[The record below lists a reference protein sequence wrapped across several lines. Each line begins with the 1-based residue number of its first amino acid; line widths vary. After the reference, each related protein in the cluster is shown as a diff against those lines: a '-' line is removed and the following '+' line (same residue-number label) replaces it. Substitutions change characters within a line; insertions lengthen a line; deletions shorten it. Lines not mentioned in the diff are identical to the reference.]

1 MVGAETNVLEMREKQ
16 REEKK
21 KLIEKIKK
29 ENLNVMPYVYKNT
42 IIKQDPFTAY
52 KRELEMQKK
61 NPNKE
66 LSPSPS
72 IPKELI
78 KAMRQKKSIQLAVK
92 PKPFKRAS
100 PKAKNED
107 FKFFTVKNKAEENEN
122 TKLGQSL

>member
-1 MVGAETNVLEMREKQ
+1 M
-16 REEKK
+16 
-21 KLIEKIKK
+21 
-29 ENLNVMPYVYKNT
+29 
-42 IIKQDPFTAY
+42 IKQDPFTAY
-52 KRELEMQKK
+52 KRELEMQRK
-61 NPNKE
+61 NPSKE

-78 KAMRQKKSIQLAVK
+78 RAMRQKKSIQLAVK

-122 TKLGQSL
+122 TKAGQSMQRSPLRARFNSKIELEQTNNKERLE